1 MSDTTPTPKKRKP
14 SEYRT
19 LAANKARAEGRPSRY
34 IKQHG
39 TYDDCMAYTER
50 GIWSDRWGGD
60 EPTQQSE
67 TPPAPAGRGSGTA
80 IKYVRLYPH
89 DLFGDPR
96 MLELGP
102 IQQQRWVYLLL
113 HMSRYMGTIP
123 DDTKAIGRLLD
134 VSPREAEQLVRRL
147 TEVGLL
153 VRSAAGTKLCSI
165 TSPRMRAEC
174 EHVLAMV
181 QTAAERARKGG
192 EGKAAK
198 RKGRAS

>member
-1 MSDTTPTPKKRKP
+1 MSDATPTPKKRKP
-14 SEYRT
+14 SEYRK
-19 LAANKARAEGRPSRY
+19 LAADKARSEGRRSRY
-34 IKQHG
+34 ISQHG
-39 TYDDCMAYTER
+39 TFDDCMAYIER
-50 GIWSDRWGGD
+50 GIWSSKWD
-60 EPTQQSE
+60 EIEQQPE
-67 TPPAPAGRGSGTA
+67 TPPAPAGRGSGTT
-80 IKYVRLYPH
+80 IKYVRMYPH

-96 MLELGP
+96 MLELEP

-123 DDTKAIGRLLD
+123 DDHKAIGRLLD

-147 TEVGLL
+147 TGVGLL

-165 TSPRMRAEC
+165 TSQRMRAEC

-198 RKGRAS
+198 RKGRAV